1 MKKITLIIVGLF
13 ALLILFCSPAYA
25 DTNCPTVT
33 KADIAALFE
42 QWDQSLQTGK
52 PSEVARNYADDAI
65 LVPTVSNKVRHT
77 HPEIEDY
84 FERFLSLKPDGRIE
98 EQNIQIY
105 CDMAVNSGIY
115 TFAVVKDGQPS
126 EVKARFTFVY
136 HNSGRSLVDCRSLF
150 VRNAGKNDLKNVSE
164 G

>member
-1 MKKITLIIVGLF
+1 MRKITLVIVSLF
-13 ALLILFCSPAYA
+13 ALLLLSSSPAYA
-25 DTNCPTVT
+25 DASCPTVT
-33 KADIAALFE
+33 KTDIAALFE

-52 PSEVARNYADDAI
+52 PSEVAKNYADDAI

-84 FERFLSLKPDGRIE
+84 FQRFLRLKPDGRIE

-105 CDMAVNSGIY
+105 CDVAVNSGIY

-136 HNSGRSLVDCRSLF
+136 RKVGDRWLIVDHHSSGMPE
-150 VRNAGKNDLKNVSE
+150 KMT
-164 G
+164 

>member
-1 MKKITLIIVGLF
+1 MRKITLLIVSVF
-13 ALLILFCSPAYA
+13 ALLVLLCNPAYA
-25 DTNCPTVT
+25 DENCPTVT

-52 PSEVARNYADDAI
+52 PSEVAKNYADEAI

-84 FERFLSLKPDGRIE
+84 FQRFLSLNPDGRIE

-105 CDMAVNSGIY
+105 CDVAVNSGTY

-126 EVKARFTFVY
+126 EVRARFTFVY
-136 HNSGRSLVDCRSLF
+136 HKVGDRWLIVDHHSSGMPE
-150 VRNAGKNDLKNVSE
+150 KTT
-164 G
+164 

>member
-1 MKKITLIIVGLF
+1 MGQIRLLIVGLF
-13 ALLILFCSPAYA
+13 AVLILFGSSAYA
-25 DTNCPTVT
+25 DTSCPRVT

-52 PSEVARNYADDAI
+52 SSEVAKNYADEAI

-105 CDMAVNSGIY
+105 CDMAVNSGLY

-136 HNSGRSLVDCRSLF
+136 RKVGDRWLIVDHHS
-150 VRNAGKNDLKNVSE
+150 SE
-164 G
+164 MPEQTA

>member
-25 DTNCPTVT
+25 NTNCPTVT

-52 PSEVARNYADDAI
+52 PSEVAKNYADDAI

-105 CDMAVNSGIY
+105 CDMAVNSGTY

-136 HNSGRSLVDCRSLF
+136 HKVGDRWLIVDHHSSGMPE
-150 VRNAGKNDLKNVSE
+150 KTT
-164 G
+164 

>member
-1 MKKITLIIVGLF
+1 MLQIRSSLYEKNHTGDCCLV
-13 ALLILFCSPAYA
+13 CSPAYA

-42 QWDQSLQTGK
+42 QWDQSLHTGK
-52 PSEVARNYADDAI
+52 PSEVAKNYADDAI

-84 FERFLSLKPDGRIE
+84 FQRFLRLKPDGQIE

-105 CDMAVNSGIY
+105 CDVAVNSGIY

-136 HNSGRSLVDCRSLF
+136 RKVGDRWLIVDHHSSGMPE
-150 VRNAGKNDLKNVSE
+150 KTT
-164 G
+164 

>member
-1 MKKITLIIVGLF
+1 MRKITLFIVGLF

-25 DTNCPTVT
+25 DTSCPTVT
-33 KADIAALFE
+33 KADIAALFK

-52 PSEVARNYADDAI
+52 PSEVAKNYADDAI

-84 FERFLSLKPDGRIE
+84 FERFLSLKPDGHIE

-105 CDMAVNSGIY
+105 CDVAVNSGTY
-115 TFAVVKDGQPS
+115 TFAVVKDDQPS

-136 HNSGRSLVDCRSLF
+136 RKVGDHWLIVDHHSSGMP
-150 VRNAGKNDLKNVSE
+150 E

>member
-1 MKKITLIIVGLF
+1 MKRIAFIIVGLLTG
-13 ALLILFCSPAYA
+13 LLLFNSPAYA

-52 PSEVARNYADDAI
+52 PSEVAKNYADDAI

-84 FERFLSLKPDGRIE
+84 FQRFLRLKPDGRIE

-105 CDMAVNSGIY
+105 CDVAVNSGIY
-115 TFAVVKDGQPS
+115 TFAVVKEGQPS

-136 HNSGRSLVDCRSLF
+136 RKVGDRWLIVDHHSSGMPGR
-150 VRNAGKNDLKNVSE
+150 AT
-164 G
+164 

>member
-1 MKKITLIIVGLF
+1 MKRITLIIVGLF
-13 ALLILFCSPAYA
+13 AGLLLVCSPAYA

-52 PSEVARNYADDAI
+52 PSEVAKNYADDAI

-84 FERFLSLKPDGRIE
+84 FQRFLRLKPDGRIE

-105 CDMAVNSGIY
+105 CDVAVNSGIY

-136 HNSGRSLVDCRSLF
+136 RKVGDRWLIVDHHSSGMPE
-150 VRNAGKNDLKNVSE
+150 KTT
-164 G
+164 

>member
-13 ALLILFCSPAYA
+13 ALLILFCSPVYA
-25 DTNCPTVT
+25 DTNCPTVV
-33 KADIAALFE
+33 KADISALFE

-52 PSEVARNYADDAI
+52 PSEVARNYVDDAI

-84 FERFLSLKPDGRIE
+84 FQRFLRLEPDGRIE

-105 CDMAVNSGIY
+105 CDVAVNSGTY

-136 HNSGRSLVDCRSLF
+136 RKVGDRWLIVDHHSSGMPE
-150 VRNAGKNDLKNVSE
+150 KTI
-164 G
+164 